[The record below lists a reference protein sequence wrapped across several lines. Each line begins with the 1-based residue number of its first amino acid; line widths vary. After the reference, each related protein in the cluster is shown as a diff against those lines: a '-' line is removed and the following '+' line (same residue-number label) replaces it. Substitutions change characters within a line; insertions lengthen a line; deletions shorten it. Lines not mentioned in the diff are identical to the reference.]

1 MEVTIIVPI
10 HNSEKYLK
18 ECIKSALDQTFYD
31 IEILCIDGGST
42 DLSFEIIKELREEDS
57 RIQYIR
63 DSNTSYGHKINL
75 GINIARGKYIAILES
90 DDRMCSEFIKR
101 SYDIARASGADIVD
115 VDFYELF
122 NYKGKEFNCSVRK
135 YYPNTYG
142 HLIKKFDSFNRDSVI
157 RGIWTALYRKEFLIW
172 AINMILSLSERGL
185 RVFFALTS

>member
-90 DDRMCSEFIKR
+90 DDRMCSEFIK
-101 SYDIARASGADIVD
+101 DLMTLQ
-115 VDFYELF
+115 ELLVQILLMLIF
-122 NYKGKEFNCSVRK
+122 TNCL
-135 YYPNTYG
+135 T
-142 HLIKKFDSFNRDSVI
+142 I
-157 RGIWTALYRKEFLIW
+157 RGKSLIV
-172 AINMILSLSERGL
+172 L
-185 RVFFALTS
+185 